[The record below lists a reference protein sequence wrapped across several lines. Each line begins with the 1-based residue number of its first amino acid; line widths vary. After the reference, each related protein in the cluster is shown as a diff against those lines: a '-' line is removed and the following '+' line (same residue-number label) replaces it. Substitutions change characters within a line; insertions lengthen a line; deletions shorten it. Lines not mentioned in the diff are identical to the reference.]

1 MPSEAIKTVRQLPRN
16 PALQQLKEEAK
27 ELFKAG
33 GVANIRVAQTEIA
46 REYGFE
52 SWRKLKEHVEI
63 TEDIAELKRAIDNDD
78 LSGVKKLM
86 LRNPALHQA
95 PMGYGKNG
103 PLTWAAECRIPW
115 GPPSTARLEM
125 VEWMIQSGS
134 DVHQGGDAP
143 LMRAAL
149 VGHRIPMMELL
160 VSCGADVNGA
170 YGGYFP
176 VILAPAETLEP
187 ASLKWLLD
195 HGANPNCA
203 LPGPYPNTALDHTL
217 STYSRSHQL
226 GACIDVLLAA
236 GGSTRYNIP
245 PVLGLLRGKL
255 DQLTEHLEADP
266 ALVHKQFPELNIGVT
281 GMRSLTLQG
290 ATLLHVAA
298 EYGIT
303 EAARLLLNRGADV
316 NARAAVGLDG
326 VGGQTPLFHAVTQ
339 FSDWGLLV
347 AQLLLERGANLTVH
361 VKLPGA
367 YSRPGELVE
376 CTPLGYAQQFPGGNN
391 SNGCIALLR
400 ERGAT
405 S

>member
-1 MPSEAIKTVRQLPRN
+1 MPSEAIKTVRQASRES
-16 PALQQLKEEAK
+16 ALQQLKEEAK

-33 GVANIRVAQTEIA
+33 GVANIRAAQAEIA
-46 REYGFE
+46 HQHGFE
-52 SWRKLKEHVEI
+52 SWCKLKEHVEMA
-63 TEDIAELKRAIDNDD
+63 EDITELKRAIDGNDFHH
-78 LSGVKKLM
+78 VKKLM
-86 LRNPALHQA
+86 SRNPALHQA

-170 YGGYFP
+170 YNGYFP

-236 GGSTRYNIP
+236 SGSTRYNIP
-245 PVLGLLRGKL
+245 PVLDLLRGKL
-255 DQLTEHLEADP
+255 DRLTEHLDADP
-266 ALVHKQFPELNIGVT
+266 AMVHRQFPELNIGVT
-281 GMRSLTLQG
+281 GTRSLTLRG

-316 NARAAVGLDG
+316 NARAAVDVDG

-339 FSDWGLLV
+339 FSDWGLPI
-347 AQLLLERGANLTVH
+347 AQLLLERGASITVR
-361 VKLPGA
+361 VKLPGH
-367 YSRPGELVE
+367 YSRPGEVVE

-400 ERGAT
+400 EQGAT
-405 S
+405 I